1 MEDLSVLL
9 VAVVSFSLFFA
20 SLATAYAMRESRA
33 RGERLQAEADELLEA
48 MMMDPRWTAGRGLLL
63 AAELQ
68 RTTADDVRG
77 LAGARPF
84 LVVVW
89 DLATDDQWTFG
100 GEAGAGDRR
109 TTATSANVL
118 GAHVDPARVAVTVWE
133 P

>member
-9 VAVVSFSLFFA
+9 VAVVSFSMFFA

-33 RGERLQAEADELLEA
+33 RGDRLQAEAEDLLDA
-48 MMMDPRWTAGRGLLL
+48 MMTDSRWTAGRGLFL

-68 RTTADDVRG
+68 GTPADDVRG

-89 DLATDDQWTFG
+89 NLATADRWTFG
-100 GEAGAGDRR
+100 GDAGVGDRR
-109 TTATSANVL
+109 TSATSASVL
-118 GAHVDPARVAVTVWE
+118 GANVDPARVVVTVWG